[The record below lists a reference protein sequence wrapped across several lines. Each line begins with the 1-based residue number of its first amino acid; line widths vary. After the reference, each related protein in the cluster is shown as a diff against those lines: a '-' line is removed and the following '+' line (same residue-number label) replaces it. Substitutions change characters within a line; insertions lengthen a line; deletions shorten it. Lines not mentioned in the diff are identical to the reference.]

1 MEDIKAPS
9 SGFAVHGSMFKS
21 SFTNLPTLKLS
32 FFRFL
37 ASQLPSIP
45 TIRNTQSAIR
55 NRLALCSLLLALCL
69 FLLTCGTPYGIYHR
83 VRPGENL
90 FRICKTY
97 GVTLQ
102 EVAELNNIT
111 DAGQIKAGQKIFIPG
126 ANDQLT
132 VILPE
137 AAPEKEKEEN
147 VEVTSI
153 PKKEIEKP
161 DKIRLQKELFEW
173 PVRGNVT
180 SNFGFRGGK
189 NHDGVDIGA
198 KEGTQIKAAA
208 AGKVIFSSDEIRSYG
223 NLIIIKHEGRFSTVY
238 AHNRKNLVKEGDLV
252 EKGQVVAEV
261 GDTGRASSA
270 RLHFEVRDGKK
281 PRNPIF
287 FLP

>member
-1 MEDIKAPS
+1 MANIKVQS
-9 SGFAVHGSMFKS
+9 SCLRQGSGRQAK
-21 SFTNLPTLKLS
+21 LKGQRS
-32 FFRFL
+32 KVKGQR
-37 ASQLPSIP
+37 SIKYF
-45 TIRNTQSAIR
+45 
-55 NRLALCSLLLALCL
+55 ALCSLLLAPCL
-69 FLLTCGTPYGIYHR
+69 FILACGTPYGIYHR

-111 DAGQIKAGQKIFIPG
+111 DSSQIKAGQKIFIPG
-126 ANDQLT
+126 ATDQLT

-137 AAPEKEKEEN
+137 AVPEKEKEEN
-147 VEVTSI
+147 VEVASV

-161 DKIRLQKELFEW
+161 DKIRLQKGLLEW
-173 PVRGNVT
+173 PVRGNIT
-180 SNFGFRGGK
+180 SSFGVRGGK
-189 NHDGVDIGA
+189 NHDGIDIQA
-198 KEGTQIKAAA
+198 KEGTPIKAAA

-261 GDTGRASSA
+261 GDTGRATSA
-270 RLHFEVRDGKK
+270 HLHFEVRDGKK
-281 PRNPIF
+281 PRNPVF